1 MLDVEMLKDVVL
13 DHRLPIAAML
23 SETAMSGAMTPG
35 GGAATPYVEGGKTPM
50 VPGIGFE
57 DAPWSPIQ
65 QGSDDTFGGATAYGG
80 YGQTPLGAGL
90 SPGCALVSFA
100 HVYADYRLCRLT
112 SQPGLQPNKPHGIRC
127 WRHKSRLRRRLQSVV
142 APVQRDVAHIRR
154 HIAHVAV
161 GRSQCDWR
169 ALWCLFSNLP
179 FDAHDVA
186 RLPESGFAQLVAV
199 QPVLQSCVAQLFGAL
214 RIL

>member
-100 HVYADYRLCRLT
+100 HVRADIRLCRLA
-112 SQPGLQPNKPHGIRC
+112 SQPGIQPNKSDGIR
-127 WRHKSRLRRRLQSVV
+127 WYESRLRRWLQSVV
-142 APVQRDVAHIRR
+142 AAVQRDVAHIRR
-154 HIAHVAV
+154 HVAYITL
-161 GRSQCDWR
+161 G
-169 ALWCLFSNLP
+169 
-179 FDAHDVA
+179 
-186 RLPESGFAQLVAV
+186 
-199 QPVLQSCVAQLFGAL
+199 
-214 RIL
+214 